1 MALVY
6 PSYHNGKTGL
16 IEATGSCTFIP
27 NADDGCSNLGETL
40 LYSIGFGIPTGVILL
55 SYLVIFV
62 KVQNVNLQIQKAM
75 FVCHQSKTELN
86 IFFKIRKM
94 ELSLISDEERKTERV
109 CKQTCGTLDCKNLTI

>member
-1 MALVY
+1 MKSKPFVSFSILIILFCWILPVTLVY

-55 SYLVIFV
+55 SYLVIFI
-62 KVQNVNLQIQKAM
+62 KVQKINLQKAM
-75 FVCHQSKTELN
+75 FVC
-86 IFFKIRKM
+86 
-94 ELSLISDEERKTERV
+94 D
-109 CKQTCGTLDCKNLTI
+109 